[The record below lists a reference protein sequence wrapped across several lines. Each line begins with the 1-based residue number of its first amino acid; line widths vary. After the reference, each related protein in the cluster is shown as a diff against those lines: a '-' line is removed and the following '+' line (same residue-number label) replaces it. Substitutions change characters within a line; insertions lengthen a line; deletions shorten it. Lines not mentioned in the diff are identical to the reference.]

1 MNQTA
6 RTIIGVIIALV
17 VLGLVRTVL
26 NHTTAPTNNIPTS
39 PITAGQYLKAVDTKY
54 SNNELYHC
62 IYSTLLDRYGVSEVM
77 SMDTESVAKL
87 QSNPDYVDSR
97 ALDAINECSE

>member
-39 PITAGQYLKAVDTKY
+39 PITADQYLKAVDTKY

>member
-1 MNQTA
+1 MNQAA

-17 VLGLVRTVL
+17 VLGLVRTAL

-39 PITAGQYLKAVDTKY
+39 PITAEQYLKAVDTKY

>member
-17 VLGLVRTVL
+17 VLGLVRTAL

-39 PITAGQYLKAVDTKY
+39 PITADQYLKAVDTKY